1 MLERNEGEL
10 LDQFLEQATIGYALD
25 AAWIGIAAAE
35 RGIRKTAEQAKEYL
49 LRTRQKSG
57 LWSWEPVHNQKTYW
71 QYGHEIMTTLFDE
84 KALRSIE
91 SLK

>member
-1 MLERNEGEL
+1 MDRNAEAS
-10 LDQFLEQATIGYALD
+10 LDQFLEQATIGNTLE
-25 AAWIGIAAAE
+25 AAWIGTAAAE
-35 RGIRKTAEQAKEYL
+35 RGIRGTAEQAKEYL

-71 QYGHEIMTTLFDE
+71 QYGHEIMTTLFAA
-84 KALRSIE
+84 KALRLIE